1 MQFISE
7 RLDSWQAH
15 LEEISHYLVEGEGA
29 WWKWENQGDII
40 EFLDVN
46 VDGQPH
52 EHPKLENYRTIGL
65 KEMHL
70 AKELAWKSIIDSD
83 IPLPTPR
90 IKLCDEDGNFISH
103 KQFPTVVNANTPFNM
118 EEQSSA

>member
-1 MQFISE
+1 MFKAQNHQCNTISREARAVQKSQNTRFSVQFISE

-46 VDGQPH
+46 MDGQPH
-52 EHPKLENYRTIGL
+52 KHPKPEQQDL
-65 KEMHL
+65 K
-70 AKELAWKSIIDSD
+70 KCI
-83 IPLPTPR
+83 
-90 IKLCDEDGNFISH
+90 
-103 KQFPTVVNANTPFNM
+103 
-118 EEQSSA
+118 